1 MERVVGYVS
10 KMIAMIKRPEMRI
23 LPGELAFFL
32 VMSLIPLAALLGAIA
47 STFSIEV
54 STLETLMKG
63 TIPQGVINFIVE
75 IMNNK
80 LPNFNITIFFISAFI
95 LASNGPHSMIVTS
108 NEIYK
113 IKPKDYISRR
123 LKAIL
128 MTFVMAGL
136 FLILF
141 LIPIFG
147 DYIFE
152 LITNN
157 IENIR
162 IHQFIYIMYQLI
174 KYPLLLVV
182 LHFNIKLLYIMA
194 PDEKIKSMTTTK
206 GAVFTTIGWILASEV
221 YSVYIGSFTSYD
233 KFYGSISNIVILL
246 LWIYILAYIFVL
258 GMIINAGSYKSV
270 TEEIKVVE
278 DQ

>member
-1 MERVVGYVS
+1 MERAERYVR
-10 KMIAMIKRPEMRI
+10 KMIAIIKRPEMRI

-32 VMSLIPLAALLGAIA
+32 AISLIPLAALLGAIA

-54 STLETLMKG
+54 STLEALMQG
-63 TIPQGVINFIVE
+63 TIPQGVIDFIVE

-80 LPNFNITIFFISAFI
+80 LPNFNITVFLISAFI

-113 IKPKDYISRR
+113 IKPRNYLNRR
-123 LKAIL
+123 FKAIL
-128 MTFVMAGL
+128 MTFVMAVL

-141 LIPIFG
+141 LIPIYG

-152 LITNN
+152 LITRN
-157 IENIR
+157 ITNLK
-162 IHQFIYIMYQLI
+162 IHQFIYITYQLI
-174 KYPLLLVV
+174 KYPLLIVV

-206 GAVFTTIGWILASEV
+206 GAIFTTLGWLVASEV
-221 YSVYIGSFTSYD
+221 YSVYIGVFTSYD

-258 GMIINAGSYKSV
+258 GMIINAGTYKSLN
-270 TEEIKVVE
+270 EDNKVVE
-278 DQ
+278 

>member
-1 MERVVGYVS
+1 MERAERYVR
-10 KMIAMIKRPEMRI
+10 KMIAIIKRPEMRI

-32 VMSLIPLAALLGAIA
+32 AISLIPLAALLGAIA

-54 STLETLMKG
+54 STLEALMQG
-63 TIPQGVINFIVE
+63 TIPQGVIDFIVE

-80 LPNFNITIFFISAFI
+80 LPNFNITVFLISAFI

-113 IKPKDYISRR
+113 IKPRNYLNRR
-123 LKAIL
+123 FKAIL

-141 LIPIFG
+141 LIPIYG

-152 LITNN
+152 LITRN
-157 IENIR
+157 ITNLK
-162 IHQFIYIMYQLI
+162 IHQFIYITYQLI
-174 KYPLLLVV
+174 KYPLLIVV

-206 GAVFTTIGWILASEV
+206 GAIFTTLGWLIASEV
-221 YSVYIGSFTSYD
+221 YSVYIGVFTSYD

-258 GMIINAGSYKSV
+258 GMIINAGTYKSLN
-270 TEEIKVVE
+270 EDNKVVE
-278 DQ
+278 

>member
-1 MERVVGYVS
+1 MERAERYVR
-10 KMIAMIKRPEMRI
+10 KMIAIIKRPEMRI

-32 VMSLIPLAALLGAIA
+32 AISLIPLAALLGAIA

-54 STLETLMKG
+54 STLEALMQG
-63 TIPQGVINFIVE
+63 TIPQGVIDFIVE

-80 LPNFNITIFFISAFI
+80 LPNFNITVFLISAFI

-113 IKPKDYISRR
+113 IKPRNYLNRR
-123 LKAIL
+123 FKAIL

-141 LIPIFG
+141 LIPIYG

-152 LITNN
+152 LITRN
-157 IENIR
+157 ITNLK
-162 IHQFIYIMYQLI
+162 IHQFIYITYQLI
-174 KYPLLLVV
+174 KYPLLIVV

-206 GAVFTTIGWILASEV
+206 GAIFTTLGWLVASEV
-221 YSVYIGSFTSYD
+221 YSVYIGVFTSYD

-258 GMIINAGSYKSV
+258 GMIINAGTYKSLN
-270 TEEIKVVE
+270 EDNKVVE
-278 DQ
+278 

>member
-1 MERVVGYVS
+1 MERAERYVR
-10 KMIAMIKRPEMRI
+10 KMIAIIKRPEMRI

-32 VMSLIPLAALLGAIA
+32 AISLIPLAALLGAIA

-54 STLETLMKG
+54 STLEALMQG
-63 TIPQGVINFIVE
+63 TIPQGVIDFIVE

-80 LPNFNITIFFISAFI
+80 LPNFNITVFLISAFI

-113 IKPKDYISRR
+113 IKPRNYLNRR
-123 LKAIL
+123 FKAIL

-141 LIPIFG
+141 LIPIYG

-152 LITNN
+152 LITRN
-157 IENIR
+157 ITNLR
-162 IHQFIYIMYQLI
+162 IHQFIYITYQLI
-174 KYPLLLVV
+174 KYPLLIVV

-206 GAVFTTIGWILASEV
+206 GAIFTTLGWLIASEV
-221 YSVYIGSFTSYD
+221 YSVYIGVFTSYD

-258 GMIINAGSYKSV
+258 GMIINAGTYKSLN
-270 TEEIKVVE
+270 EDNKVVE
-278 DQ
+278 

>member
-1 MERVVGYVS
+1 MERAERYVR
-10 KMIAMIKRPEMRI
+10 KMIAIIKRPEMRI

-32 VMSLIPLAALLGAIA
+32 AISLIPLAALLGAIA

-54 STLETLMKG
+54 STLEALMQG
-63 TIPQGVINFIVE
+63 TIPQGVIDFIVE

-80 LPNFNITIFFISAFI
+80 LPNFNITVFLISAFI

-113 IKPKDYISRR
+113 IKPRNYLNRR
-123 LKAIL
+123 FKAIL

-141 LIPIFG
+141 LIPIYG

-152 LITNN
+152 LITSN
-157 IENIR
+157 ITNLR
-162 IHQFIYIMYQLI
+162 IHQFIYITYQLI
-174 KYPLLLVV
+174 KYPLLIVV

-206 GAVFTTIGWILASEV
+206 GAIFTTLGWLVASEV
-221 YSVYIGSFTSYD
+221 YSVYIGVFTSYD

-258 GMIINAGSYKSV
+258 GMIINAGTYKSLN
-270 TEEIKVVE
+270 EDNKVVE
-278 DQ
+278 